1 MAEQISYFE
10 AASYLADIEA
20 EYADITDTT
29 KRTSELVVRLQ
40 EQWAALTVEQAVA
53 YIRLFSETRG
63 WLSARRLH

>member
-1 MAEQISYFE
+1 MAEQMSYFE
-10 AASYLADIEA
+10 VASYLADIEA

-63 WLSARRLH
+63 